1 MIVMGSKVHGDLL
14 KAAAEA
20 HYKAIGSIDANDVT
34 SVADYEAVKCSH
46 WALGSICARV
56 HCDCPSANDSLMKF
70 RKSEIPFKC
79 ESLPCRDS
87 GERGPRQIKEE
98 QVHRDGCL
106 QFRGWRRRFQRH
118 RFISIT
124 RHQQHVLEGESIGC
138 SGCRQ
143 GFLHL
148 QRCCG
153 GFSALKM

>member
-1 MIVMGSKVHGDLL
+1 MGSKVHGDLL

-56 HCDCPSANDSLMKF
+56 HCDCSSANDSMMKF

-98 QVHRDGCL
+98 QVYRDDVYNSVAGVVDSSVTDSL
-106 QFRGWRRRFQRH
+106 LSRVTNNMFSKVNPLDAVAAAKGFYI
-118 RFISIT
+118 FKDVVEAS
-124 RHQQHVLEGESIGC
+124 QH
-138 SGCRQ
+138 
-143 GFLHL
+143 
-148 QRCCG
+148 
-153 GFSALKM
+153 